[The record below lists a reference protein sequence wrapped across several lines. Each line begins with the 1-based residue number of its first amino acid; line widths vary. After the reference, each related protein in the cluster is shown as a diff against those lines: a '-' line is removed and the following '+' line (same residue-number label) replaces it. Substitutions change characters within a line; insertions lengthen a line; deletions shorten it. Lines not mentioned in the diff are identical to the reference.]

1 MAVSEDGPVEI
12 RAIDPRLS
20 HEGIKEKKLGLVKDS
35 KDLRTKPQ
43 KRGANGAPLRTRP
56 SSCCHVAARRLG
68 LQGQCEVHMAK
79 VRRMNRRMAGLL
91 RARLPDP
98 GLEKVADPRRRRGR
112 RWKLATLLRTC
123 LAAMVAGCRSLGE
136 TESLTEEMSTALR
149 AELGIARR
157 VPDTSLRGV
166 LVRIRPSQLRNCLR
180 RQTRR
185 AYRRK
190 ALAPVGLPFG
200 VVAIDGKST
209 SIEAW
214 DRLYAQR
221 HEDSNKGVRGLV
233 RTLTC
238 SLVSSR
244 AKVCIDAVPIPPA
257 TNEMGHFCE
266 AFRGLLR
273 AYGRSLFRLVS
284 TDAGMC
290 SLENAGVVKDSGK
303 EYLFCIKGD
312 QPTLLAE
319 AKRLLEHEEAP
330 LCETVDV
337 SGKHT
342 VTRRLYRTQEMAGYL
357 DWSHL
362 RTVLRVESSKREI
375 ETGFEVEH
383 ENRYFISS
391 LDGKELTDGQ
401 WLYVVRQHWAV
412 ENQCH
417 NTWDTAFEEDG
428 RPWIVC
434 DPQGTLVVALLRRLA
449 YNMLALF
456 RSVSQRSEQRRQVPW
471 KELMRWM
478 YNALI
483 GARQDD
489 LVGLRARQGAA
500 ARS

>member
-1 MAVSEDGPVEI
+1 M
-12 RAIDPRLS
+12 
-20 HEGIKEKKLGLVKDS
+20 VKD
-35 KDLRTKPQ
+35 
-43 KRGANGAPLRTRP
+43 
-56 SSCCHVAARRLG
+56 
-68 LQGQCEVHMAK
+68 
-79 VRRMNRRMAGLL
+79 RRMNRRMAGLL
-91 RARLPDP
+91 KARLPEP
-98 GLEKVADPRRRRGR
+98 GLEQVPDPRRRRGR
-112 RWKLATLLRTC
+112 RWSLVTLLRTC
-123 LAAMVAGCRSLGE
+123 LAAMAAGCRNLA
-136 TESLTEEMSTALR
+136 ESEALTDEMNVVMR
-149 AELGIARR
+149 GKLGIARR
-157 VPDTSLRGV
+157 VPDTTMRSV
-166 LVRIRPSQLRNCLR
+166 LVRIQPSELRKCLR
-180 RQTRR
+180 RQTKR

-190 ALAPVGLPFG
+190 ALTPVGLPFG

-214 DRLYAQR
+214 DHRYAQR
-221 HEDSNKGVRGLV
+221 HEDANGRGVCGLV

-244 AKVCIDAVPIPPA
+244 AKVCIDAVPIPPV
-257 TNEMGHFCE
+257 TNEMGHFRE
-266 AFRGLLR
+266 AFRGLVR

-290 SLENAGVVKDSGK
+290 SLDNAQEVCDQGK

-319 AKRLLEHEEAP
+319 AKRLLAYEEDP

-337 SGKHT
+337 NGKYT

-357 DWSHL
+357 DWRHL

-375 ETGFEVEH
+375 ETGREVEH

-391 LDGKELTDGQ
+391 LEGAELMDEQ
-401 WLYVVRQHWAV
+401 WVYVVRQHWAV

-417 NTWDTAFEEDG
+417 NTWDTAFEEDD

-434 DPQGTLVVALLRRLA
+434 DPQGVLVVALLRRLS

-456 RSVSQRSEQRRQVPW
+456 RCVSQRSEERRQVPW

-483 GARQDD
+483 GAREED
-489 LVGLRARQGAA
+489 VAGLRTRQGVAVFV
-500 ARS
+500 

>member
-1 MAVSEDGPVEI
+1 
-12 RAIDPRLS
+12 
-20 HEGIKEKKLGLVKDS
+20 
-35 KDLRTKPQ
+35 
-43 KRGANGAPLRTRP
+43 
-56 SSCCHVAARRLG
+56 
-68 LQGQCEVHMAK
+68 MAK
-79 VRRMNRRMAGLL
+79 DRRMNRRMAGLL
-91 RARLPDP
+91 GARLPEP
-98 GLEKVADPRRRRGR
+98 GLEQVPDPRRRRGR
-112 RWKLATLLRTC
+112 RWSLVTILRTC
-123 LAAMVAGCRSLGE
+123 LAAMAAGCRNLA
-136 TESLTEEMSTALR
+136 ESEALTDEMSVVMR
-149 AELGIARR
+149 GKLGIVRR
-157 VPDTSLRGV
+157 VPDTTMRSV
-166 LVRIRPSQLRNCLR
+166 LVRIRPSELRKCLR
-180 RQTRR
+180 RQTKR

-214 DRLYAQR
+214 DHLYAQR
-221 HEDSNKGVRGLV
+221 HEDANGRRVCGLV

-257 TNEMGHFCE
+257 TNEMGQFRE
-266 AFRGLLR
+266 AFRGLVR

-290 SLENAGVVKDSGK
+290 SLDNAQEVKDGGK

-319 AKRLLEHEEAP
+319 AKRLLACEEDS

-337 SGKHT
+337 NGKYT

-357 DWSHL
+357 NWRHL

-375 ETGFEVEH
+375 ETGREVEH
-383 ENRYFISS
+383 ENRYFICS
-391 LDGKELTDGQ
+391 LEGNELRDEQ
-401 WLYVVRQHWAV
+401 WLYLVRQHWAV

-417 NTWDTAFEEDG
+417 NTWDTAFEEDD
-428 RPWIVC
+428 RPWIVY
-434 DPQGTLVVALLRRLA
+434 DPQRALVVALLRRLS

-456 RSVSQRSEQRRQVPW
+456 RCVSQRSEERRQVPW

-483 GARQDD
+483 GAREAD
-489 LVGLRARQGAA
+489 VAGLRSRQGVAA
-500 ARS
+500 FI

>member
-1 MAVSEDGPVEI
+1 
-12 RAIDPRLS
+12 
-20 HEGIKEKKLGLVKDS
+20 
-35 KDLRTKPQ
+35 
-43 KRGANGAPLRTRP
+43 
-56 SSCCHVAARRLG
+56 
-68 LQGQCEVHMAK
+68 
-79 VRRMNRRMAGLL
+79 
-91 RARLPDP
+91 
-98 GLEKVADPRRRRGR
+98 
-112 RWKLATLLRTC
+112 
-123 LAAMVAGCRSLGE
+123 
-136 TESLTEEMSTALR
+136 
-149 AELGIARR
+149 
-157 VPDTSLRGV
+157 VPDTTLRGV
-166 LVRIRPSQLRNCLR
+166 LVRIQPSELRKCLH
-180 RQTRR
+180 RQIKR

-214 DRLYAQR
+214 DHLYAQR
-221 HEDSNKGVRGLV
+221 HEDANGTRVCGLV

-244 AKVCIDAVPIPPA
+244 AKVCIEAVPIPPA
-257 TNEMGHFCE
+257 TNEMGHFRE
-266 AFRGLLR
+266 ALRGLVR
-273 AYGRSLFRLVS
+273 AYGRSLLRLVS

-290 SLENAGVVKDSGK
+290 SLHNADEVKQSGK

-319 AKRLLEHEEAP
+319 AKRLLAYEECP

-337 SGKHT
+337 SGKYT
-342 VTRRLYRTQEMAGYL
+342 VSRRLYRTQEMAGYL
-357 DWSHL
+357 NWSHL
-362 RTVLRVESSKREI
+362 RTVLRVQSSKREI

-383 ENRYFISS
+383 ENRYFVSS
-391 LDGKELTDGQ
+391 LESKELTDEQ

-417 NTWDTAFEEDG
+417 NTWDTAFEEDD

-434 DPQGTLVVALLRRLA
+434 SAQGALVVALFRRLS

-456 RSVSQRSEQRRQVPW
+456 RCVSQRSEERRQVAW

-483 GARQDD
+483 CSRQED
-489 LVGLRARQGAA
+489 VAGLRTRQAVAA
-500 ARS
+500 FI